1 MKLKNLFNNVFGEV
15 VEEEGLGNNVLNTD
29 AASEVELEPESQQE
43 EVKSLPQQ
51 DEVHP
56 QPQPEEEPQ
65 PQPKKE
71 KKEKPVE
78 TAKPEDRTMF
88 ELLRNDIRFQISEVL
103 NALMSLKLEMKAK
116 DELLDKQEETIRRQ
130 SQTISKFQDDLLYK
144 IQKPLIM
151 EMVEIADNIRLI
163 LNDKEIIENKDFEAL
178 IDRIEK
184 LEDWVAASLSNNSVR
199 RYSLTSESPSS
210 LDRKKQEVIDVEF
223 TNDPAKD
230 ATYFTERP
238 GYIWSMP
245 YLIINSD
252 IQLKKALEDAPKS
265 FEFIIRP
272 EEVVKYKY
280 QKSEENQ

>member
-15 VEEEGLGNNVLNTD
+15 VEEGSEDTVLNTESVQD
-29 AASEVELEPESQQE
+29 VNLEPEPHQE
-43 EVKSLPQQ
+43 EVQQHPQSEEVQPQPQQ
-51 DEVHP
+51 DK
-56 QPQPEEEPQ
+56 EE
-65 PQPKKE
+65 KE
-71 KKEKPVE
+71 EKPVE
-78 TAKPEDRTMF
+78 RAKQEGRTMF
-88 ELLRNDIRFQISEVL
+88 ELLRNDIRFQTSEVL

-163 LNDKEIIENKDFEAL
+163 LNDKEIIENKDFEGL
-178 IDRIEK
+178 LDRVCK

-223 TNDPAKD
+223 TNDPSKD

-280 QKSEENQ
+280 QKSEEN

>member
-15 VEEEGLGNNVLNTD
+15 VEEGVLGNTVLDTD
-29 AASEVELEPESQQE
+29 AVSEVELEPE
-43 EVKSLPQQ
+43 
-51 DEVHP
+51 
-56 QPQPEEEPQ
+56 PQPEEVRPHQEEY
-65 PQPKKE
+65 KGEKE
-71 KKEKPVE
+71 EKPVT
-78 TAKPEDRTMF
+78 TAKSEDRTMF
-88 ELLRNDIRFQISEVL
+88 ELLRNDIRFQTSEVL

-163 LNDKEIIENKDFEAL
+163 LNDKEIIENKDFEGL
-178 IDRIEK
+178 LGRIEK

-199 RYSLTSESPSS
+199 RYSLTSESPLT

-223 TNDPAKD
+223 TNDPSKD

-280 QKSEENQ
+280 QKSEEN

>member
-15 VEEEGLGNNVLNTD
+15 VEEGSEDTVLNAESVQD
-29 AASEVELEPESQQE
+29 VNLEPEPHQE
-43 EVKSLPQQ
+43 EVQQHPQSEEVQPQPQQ
-51 DEVHP
+51 DK
-56 QPQPEEEPQ
+56 EE
-65 PQPKKE
+65 KE
-71 KKEKPVE
+71 EKPVE
-78 TAKPEDRTMF
+78 RAKQEGRTMF
-88 ELLRNDIRFQISEVL
+88 ELLRNDIRFQTSEVL

-184 LEDWVAASLSNNSVR
+184 LEDWVTASLSNNSVR

-223 TNDPAKD
+223 TNDPSKD

-280 QKSEENQ
+280 QKSEEN

>member
-1 MKLKNLFNNVFGEV
+1 MKFNLFNRGSA
-15 VEEEGLGNNVLNTD
+15 EEQALESDFTD
-29 AASEVELEPESQQE
+29 IDAKQEEKLKLESEESQSQPEDMQPHPEDNKEEPEE
-43 EVKSLPQQ
+43 NT
-51 DEVHP
+51 
-56 QPQPEEEPQ
+56 
-65 PQPKKE
+65 
-71 KKEKPVE
+71 VE
-78 TAKPEDRTMF
+78 AGRSEDMTMF
-88 ELLRNDIRFQISEVL
+88 ELLRNDIRFQTNEVL
-103 NALMSLKLEMKAK
+103 NALMSLKHEMKAK
-116 DELLDKQEETIRRQ
+116 DEILEKQEKTIRRQ

-163 LNDKEIIENKDFEAL
+163 LNDKEILENKDFEAL
-178 IDRIEK
+178 MERIGK

-199 RYSLTSESPSS
+199 RYSLTSESPSA
-210 LDRKKQEVIDVEF
+210 LDRRKQEVIDVEF
-223 TNDPAKD
+223 TDDPSKD

-252 IQLKKALEDAPKS
+252 IQLKKALEDAPKA

-280 QKSEENQ
+280 QKSEEE

>member
-15 VEEEGLGNNVLNTD
+15 VEEGVLGNTVLDTD
-29 AASEVELEPESQQE
+29 AASEVELEPE
-43 EVKSLPQQ
+43 
-51 DEVHP
+51 
-56 QPQPEEEPQ
+56 PQPEEVRPHQEEY
-65 PQPKKE
+65 KGEKE
-71 KKEKPVE
+71 EKPVT
-78 TAKPEDRTMF
+78 TAKSEDRTMF
-88 ELLRNDIRFQISEVL
+88 ELLRNDIRSQTSEVL

-163 LNDKEIIENKDFEAL
+163 LNDKEIIENKDFEGL
-178 IDRIEK
+178 LGRIEK

-199 RYSLTSESPSS
+199 RYSLTSESPLT

-223 TNDPAKD
+223 TNDPSKD

-280 QKSEENQ
+280 QKSEEN

>member
-15 VEEEGLGNNVLNTD
+15 VEEGSEDTVLNTESVQD
-29 AASEVELEPESQQE
+29 VNLEPEPHQE
-43 EVKSLPQQ
+43 EVQQHPQSEEVQLQPQQ
-51 DEVHP
+51 DK
-56 QPQPEEEPQ
+56 EE
-65 PQPKKE
+65 KE
-71 KKEKPVE
+71 EKPVE
-78 TAKPEDRTMF
+78 RAKQEGRTMF
-88 ELLRNDIRFQISEVL
+88 ELLRNDIRFQTSEVL

-184 LEDWVAASLSNNSVR
+184 LEDWVTASLSNNSVR

-223 TNDPAKD
+223 TNDQSKD

-280 QKSEENQ
+280 QKSEEN

>member
-1 MKLKNLFNNVFGEV
+1 
-15 VEEEGLGNNVLNTD
+15 
-29 AASEVELEPESQQE
+29 
-43 EVKSLPQQ
+43 
-51 DEVHP
+51 
-56 QPQPEEEPQ
+56 
-65 PQPKKE
+65 
-71 KKEKPVE
+71 
-78 TAKPEDRTMF
+78 
-88 ELLRNDIRFQISEVL
+88 
-103 NALMSLKLEMKAK
+103 MSLKLEMKAK
-116 DELLDKQEETIRRQ
+116 DDLLDKQEETIRRQ

-163 LNDKEIIENKDFEAL
+163 LNDKEIHENKDFEAL
-178 IDRIEK
+178 IDRVGK

>member
-15 VEEEGLGNNVLNTD
+15 VEEGSEDTVLNTESVQD
-29 AASEVELEPESQQE
+29 VNLEPEPHQE
-43 EVKSLPQQ
+43 EVQQHPQSEEVQPQPQQ
-51 DEVHP
+51 DK
-56 QPQPEEEPQ
+56 EE
-65 PQPKKE
+65 KE
-71 KKEKPVE
+71 EKPVE
-78 TAKPEDRTMF
+78 GAKPEGGTMF
-88 ELLRNDIRFQISEVL
+88 EMLRNDIRFQTSEVL

-163 LNDKEIIENKDFEAL
+163 LNDKEIIENKDFEGL
-178 IDRIEK
+178 LDRVCK

-223 TNDPAKD
+223 TNDPSKD

-280 QKSEENQ
+280 QKSEEN

>member
-15 VEEEGLGNNVLNTD
+15 VEEGSEDTVLNTESVQD
-29 AASEVELEPESQQE
+29 VNLEPEPHQE
-43 EVKSLPQQ
+43 EVQQHPQSEEVQPQPQQ
-51 DEVHP
+51 DK
-56 QPQPEEEPQ
+56 EE
-65 PQPKKE
+65 KE
-71 KKEKPVE
+71 EKPVT
-78 TAKPEDRTMF
+78 TAKSEDRTMF
-88 ELLRNDIRFQISEVL
+88 ELLRNDIRFQTSEVL

-163 LNDKEIIENKDFEAL
+163 LNDKEIIENKDFEGL

-199 RYSLTSESPSS
+199 RYSLTSESPLT

-223 TNDPAKD
+223 TNDPSKD

-280 QKSEENQ
+280 QKSEEN

>member
-15 VEEEGLGNNVLNTD
+15 VEEGSEDTVLNTESVQD
-29 AASEVELEPESQQE
+29 VNLEPEPHQEDVQQHPQSE
-43 EVKSLPQQ
+43 EVQSQPQQ
-51 DEVHP
+51 DK
-56 QPQPEEEPQ
+56 EE
-65 PQPKKE
+65 KE
-71 KKEKPVE
+71 EKPVE
-78 TAKPEDRTMF
+78 RAKQEGRTMF
-88 ELLRNDIRFQISEVL
+88 ELLRNDIRFQTSEVL

-184 LEDWVAASLSNNSVR
+184 LEDWVTASLSNNSVR

-223 TNDPAKD
+223 TNDPSKD

-280 QKSEENQ
+280 QKSEEN

>member
-15 VEEEGLGNNVLNTD
+15 VEEGSEDTVLNAESVQD
-29 AASEVELEPESQQE
+29 VNLEPEPHQE
-43 EVKSLPQQ
+43 EVQQHPQSEEVQPQPQQ
-51 DEVHP
+51 DK
-56 QPQPEEEPQ
+56 EE
-65 PQPKKE
+65 KE
-71 KKEKPVE
+71 EKPVE
-78 TAKPEDRTMF
+78 RAKQEGRTMF
-88 ELLRNDIRFQISEVL
+88 ELLRNDIRFQTSEVL

-184 LEDWVAASLSNNSVR
+184 LEDWVTASLSNNSVR

-223 TNDPAKD
+223 TNDPSKD

-245 YLIINSD
+245 YLIINSE

-280 QKSEENQ
+280 QKSEEN